1 MRRSP
6 RVLLAWL
13 ATVVVALTTARVVA
27 GDLATLHR
35 RAATL
40 GPQRHVVLAAHDLE
54 IGQTVTA
61 RDLMTEVRYAKEIPS
76 EAITSTRDAIGR
88 VVAVPVLAHAVVFA
102 HHLAPADRSGV
113 DGIVPAGDRAV
124 HVTPADGFRPPRGA
138 IVDVLA
144 AFDPTAV
151 VVDGARA
158 SAVIVASGAR
168 VVAVD
173 DRDATDDTNAG
184 VTLLVTES
192 EARVL
197 AFAAANGDLTL
208 AIAPPET
215 ALHSPP

>member
-6 RVLLAWL
+6 RVLFAWL
-13 ATVVVALTTARVVA
+13 ATIVVALTTARVVA

-40 GPQRHVVLAAHDLE
+40 GPQRRVVVAAHDLD
-54 IGQTVTA
+54 IGQTVIA
-61 RDLMTEVRYAKEIPS
+61 RDLVTEVRYGKEIPP
-76 EAITSTRDAIGR
+76 EAITSTGDAIGR

-102 HHLAPADRSGV
+102 HHLASADRSGI
-113 DGIVPAGDRAV
+113 DGIVPAGERAV

-151 VVDGARA
+151 VVDGARD

-168 VVAVD
+168 VIAVD
-173 DRDATDDTNAG
+173 NRTTTDDANAG
-184 VTLLVTES
+184 ATLLVSES

-215 ALHSPP
+215 ALHSPS

>member
-1 MRRSP
+1 MRHSP
-6 RVLLAWL
+6 RVLFAWL
-13 ATVVVALTTARVVA
+13 VTFAVALTTARIVG

-40 GPQRHVVLAAHDLE
+40 GPQRTMVVA
-54 IGQTVTA
+54 A
-61 RDLMTEVRYAKEIPS
+61 RDLAVGATVNAADVGTEKRYA
-76 EAITSTRDAIGR
+76 RDVPRDALRDPRAAIGR
-88 VVAVPVLAHAVVFA
+88 VVAVPVLAHAAVFGR
-102 HHLAPADRSGV
+102 HLTPADRSGL
-113 DGIVPAGDRAV
+113 DGVVPDGERAV

-151 VVDGARA
+151 VVDGARG
-158 SAVIVASGAR
+158 SAVIVASAAR
-168 VVAVD
+168 VLAVD
-173 DRDATDDTNAG
+173 GDERADDIAG
-184 VTLLVTES
+184 VTLLVSES

-208 AIAPPET
+208 AIAPPEA

>member
-1 MRRSP
+1 MRHSP
-6 RVLLAWL
+6 RVLFAWL
-13 ATVVVALTTARVVA
+13 ATVVVALMTARVVA

-40 GPQRHVVLAAHDLE
+40 GPQRRVVLAARSLDV
-54 IGQTVTA
+54 GQTVTA
-61 RDLMTEVRYAKEIPS
+61 HDLMTEMRYAKEIPP
-76 EAITSTRDAIGR
+76 EAITDTRDAVGR
-88 VVAVPVLAHAVVFA
+88 VVAVPLLAHAVVFA
-102 HHLAPADRSGV
+102 QHLAPTDRSGI
-113 DGIVPAGDRAV
+113 DGIVPEGERAV

-151 VVDGARA
+151 VVDGARD

-173 DRDATDDTNAG
+173 DRATTDDSNAG
-184 VTLLVTES
+184 VTLLVTEL

-208 AIAPPET
+208 AIAPPES

>member
-1 MRRSP
+1 
-6 RVLLAWL
+6 
-13 ATVVVALTTARVVA
+13 
-27 GDLATLHR
+27 
-35 RAATL
+35 
-40 GPQRHVVLAAHDLE
+40 
-54 IGQTVTA
+54 
-61 RDLMTEVRYAKEIPS
+61 
-76 EAITSTRDAIGR
+76 
-88 VVAVPVLAHAVVFA
+88 VFA
-102 HHLAPADRSGV
+102 HHLAAADRSGV
-113 DGIVPAGDRAV
+113 DGIVATGERAV

-151 VVDGARA
+151 VVDGARD

-173 DRDATDDTNAG
+173 DRTATDDANAG

-208 AIAPPET
+208 AIAPPES
-215 ALHSPP
+215 ALHSPS

>member
-1 MRRSP
+1 M
-6 RVLLAWL
+6 ADG
-13 ATVVVALTTARVVA
+13 VVEQGVFAQ
-27 GDLATLHR
+27 H
-35 RAATL
+35 
-40 GPQRHVVLAAHDLE
+40 LAA
-54 IGQTVTA
+54 
-61 RDLMTEVRYAKEIPS
+61 
-76 EAITSTRDAIGR
+76 
-88 VVAVPVLAHAVVFA
+88 AH
-102 HHLAPADRSGV
+102 RSGL
-113 DGIVPAGDRAV
+113 DGIVPVGARAV
-124 HVTPADGFRPPRGA
+124 HVTPTDGFRPDRGA

-173 DRDATDDTNAG
+173 ARDSTDDADAG
-184 VTLLVTES
+184 VTLLVTEP

-208 AIAPPET
+208 AIDPPES

>member
-6 RVLLAWL
+6 RVVFAWS
-13 ATVVVALTTARVVA
+13 ATLVVALATARIVS

-40 GPQRHVVLAAHDLE
+40 GPQRHVVVA
-54 IGQTVTA
+54 A
-61 RDLMTEVRYAKEIPS
+61 RDLATGQTITPRDVTSETRYAKEIPH
-76 EAITSTRDAIGR
+76 EALSDPGTAVGR
-88 VVAVPVLAHAVVFA
+88 VVRVPVLRHAMVFGA
-102 HHLAPADRSGV
+102 HLAPANRSGV
-113 DGIVPAGDRAV
+113 DGVVPDGSRAV
-124 HVTPADGFRPPRGA
+124 HLTPADGFCPARGA

-168 VVAVD
+168 VLEVD
-173 DRDATDDTNAG
+173 DRDATDDTDAG
-184 VTLLVTES
+184 VTLLVTEP

-197 AFAAANGDLTL
+197 AFAAANGDLSL
-208 AIAPPET
+208 AIAPPEA